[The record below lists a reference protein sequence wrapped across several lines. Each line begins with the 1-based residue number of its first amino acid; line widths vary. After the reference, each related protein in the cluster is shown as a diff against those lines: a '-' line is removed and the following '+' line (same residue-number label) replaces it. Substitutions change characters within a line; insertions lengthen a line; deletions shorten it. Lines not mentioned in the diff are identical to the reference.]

1 MKKIAYLIGAAL
13 MIAGMFAS
21 CSLDSMS
28 LTEKDTTNFPKTAED
43 ANQALAAIYQNLN
56 NVNAFPQQSFLYN
69 SLLACDDM
77 LGGGGPNDKLMQSLD
92 LICNTGTNATQDY
105 WVARYQGINRA
116 NTLLEALAGI
126 EMDPEVRAQAE
137 GEAKFLRA
145 FYYYELA
152 SMYGRVP
159 LVLLLCCPK
168 ILLLRL
174 PLLSGGRFC
183 RIFAMRLQICR
194 LFASRMGMLIN
205 IRLKLC

>member
-92 LICNTGTNATQDY
+92 LLCNTGTNATQDY

-137 GEAKFLRA
+137 GEASF
-145 FYYYELA
+145 F
-152 SMYGRVP
+152 
-159 LVLLLCCPK
+159 VLFITTSWLLCMAVY
-168 ILLLRL
+168 LW
-174 PLLSGGRFC
+174 
-183 RIFAMRLQICR
+183 
-194 LFASRMGMLIN
+194 
-205 IRLKLC
+205 

>member
-1 MKKIAYLIGAAL
+1 
-13 MIAGMFAS
+13 
-21 CSLDSMS
+21 
-28 LTEKDTTNFPKTAED
+28 
-43 ANQALAAIYQNLN
+43 
-56 NVNAFPQQSFLYN
+56 
-69 SLLACDDM
+69 M

-159 LVLLLCCPK
+159 LVIP
-168 ILLLRL
+168 
-174 PLLSGGRFC
+174 
-183 RIFAMRLQICR
+183 
-194 LFASRMGMLIN
+194 
-205 IRLKLC
+205 

>member
-1 MKKIAYLIGAAL
+1 
-13 MIAGMFAS
+13 
-21 CSLDSMS
+21 
-28 LTEKDTTNFPKTAED
+28 
-43 ANQALAAIYQNLN
+43 
-56 NVNAFPQQSFLYN
+56 
-69 SLLACDDM
+69 M

-159 LVLLLCCPK
+159 LVITALLPEDTTPPTAAV
-168 ILLLRL
+168 IW
-174 PLLSGGRFC
+174 GRFC

>member
-137 GEAKFLRA
+137 GEAK
-145 FYYYELA
+145 
-152 SMYGRVP
+152 
-159 LVLLLCCPK
+159 

>member
-77 LGGGGPNDKLMQSLD
+77 LGG
-92 LICNTGTNATQDY
+92 C
-105 WVARYQGINRA
+105 
-116 NTLLEALAGI
+116 LLYTSPSPR
-126 EMDPEVRAQAE
+126 D
-137 GEAKFLRA
+137 
-145 FYYYELA
+145 
-152 SMYGRVP
+152 
-159 LVLLLCCPK
+159 
-168 ILLLRL
+168 
-174 PLLSGGRFC
+174 
-183 RIFAMRLQICR
+183 
-194 LFASRMGMLIN
+194 
-205 IRLKLC
+205 

>member
-77 LGGGGPNDKLMQSLD
+77 LGGGGPNDKLNLWTLFVIRVQMLRR
-92 LICNTGTNATQDY
+92 ITGWLAIKESTVPIRC
-105 WVARYQGINRA
+105 WR
-116 NTLLEALAGI
+116 LL
-126 EMDPEVRAQAE
+126 
-137 GEAKFLRA
+137 
-145 FYYYELA
+145 
-152 SMYGRVP
+152 
-159 LVLLLCCPK
+159 LVLK
-168 ILLLRL
+168 W
-174 PLLSGGRFC
+174 
-183 RIFAMRLQICR
+183 
-194 LFASRMGMLIN
+194 
-205 IRLKLC
+205 IRK

>member
-1 MKKIAYLIGAAL
+1 

-159 LVLLLCCPK
+159 LVDYCFVARRYYSSDC
-168 ILLLRL
+168 R
-174 PLLSGGRFC
+174 LLSGGRFC

>member
-137 GEAKFLRA
+137 GEAKFLRV
-145 FYYYELA
+145 F
-152 SMYGRVP
+152 
-159 LVLLLCCPK
+159 
-168 ILLLRL
+168 LLLRVGFHVWARTFGDYCFVARRYY
-174 PLLSGGRFC
+174 PSDC
-183 RIFAMRLQICR
+183 RCYLGADS
-194 LFASRMGMLIN
+194 AGSSRCGC
-205 IRLKLC
+205 KYAGCSQVGWAC

>member
-126 EMDPEVRAQAE
+126 EMDPEH
-137 GEAKFLRA
+137 
-145 FYYYELA
+145 
-152 SMYGRVP
+152 
-159 LVLLLCCPK
+159 CCPEK
-168 ILLLRL
+168 FYHKVSCLFESSSETLTGSSGLL
-174 PLLSGGRFC
+174 
-183 RIFAMRLQICR
+183 
-194 LFASRMGMLIN
+194 
-205 IRLKLC
+205 